1 MQPDRRRIESIDS
14 TPIARDFFS
23 AAPTN
28 AANNKLNVTRPACR
42 ENGFAPA
49 HRI

>member
-14 TPIARDFFS
+14 IPIARDFFS
-23 AAPTN
+23 AAPAN
-28 AANNKLNVTRPACR
+28 AANNKSNATRPACR

-49 HRI
+49 RHI